1 MAEEI
6 IIEEK
11 ASKLDKVKE
20 IGKQIISHPLVHV
33 AIGFVGGLIVKPAAA
48 AAKQLFL
55 ETFAGDGEEPAEEVE
70 SEEMPF

>member
-33 AIGFVGGLIVKPAAA
+33 AIGFVGGLIAKPAAA
-48 AAKQLFL
+48 AAKQIFL
-55 ETFAGDGEEPAEEVE
+55 EAFACDGEEEVE